1 MVTTTPCQPWMF
13 ENVTEE
19 GAEKV
24 DKTLVEHQSL
34 IPPGDGGRC
43 GYDDWGGGNIDDD

>member
-1 MVTTTPCQPWMF
+1 MNRSARKQGEPDGD
-13 ENVTEE
+13 EEE

-24 DKTLVEHQSL
+24 DKTLVEHQAL

-43 GYDDWGGGNIDDD
+43 GCDDWGGGNIDDD